1 MRRHHFKIVLVCLL
15 FTCLAGCVTPTP
27 TSTPEVTVSP
37 TATPVPS
44 QTPTITPP
52 PGPTPTERVFL
63 SPETCGDWNE
73 NGHILY
79 LYSNDKNSGELTYAS
94 RFDLYIMNGNG
105 CYPRL
110 IMEDVSGSPA
120 WSKDG
125 QRIAIGCQNN
135 TMLCILDA
143 AEVLR
148 ACGPRHP
155 TDGSCISDTAI
166 QEIIALPQEVA
177 GDNYLNHIVWSSDG
191 VQILVEASN
200 MIDPSIALIGGLGQS
215 DDWTMIEEKD
225 GTLMYEW
232 DPVGPYMAS
241 SGIYL
246 INTVSGERDRI
257 TTDGWSPVWSPDG
270 SRIAFVKRSD
280 DESKE
285 WSGVAVVD
293 VATKA
298 VSWLYE
304 PASFDFYHLMPQVLA
319 IGTDLKKH
327 RVLSWSL
334 DGAYLAFQSPQYSS
348 YDSHIY
354 RLELSTGEIQILT
367 AKHEGLSSRFGAPAW
382 GP

>member
-1 MRRHHFKIVLVCLL
+1 
-15 FTCLAGCVTPTP
+15 
-27 TSTPEVTVSP
+27 
-37 TATPVPS
+37 
-44 QTPTITPP
+44 
-52 PGPTPTERVFL
+52 
-63 SPETCGDWNE
+63 
-73 NGHILY
+73 
-79 LYSNDKNSGELTYAS
+79 
-94 RFDLYIMNGNG
+94 MNGNG

-246 INTVSGERDRI
+246 INTVSGERERI
-257 TTDGWSPVWSPDG
+257 TTGGWSPVWSPDG
-270 SRIAFVKRSD
+270 SRIAFVIESG
-280 DESKE
+280 DENKE
-285 WSGVAVVD
+285 WRGIAVVD

-304 PASFDFYHLMPQVLA
+304 PASFDFYHLMPKNLV
-319 IGTDLKKH
+319 IGNDHYWH
-327 RVLSWSL
+327 RVLSWSV

-354 RLELSTGEIQILT
+354 RLELSTGEIRILT
-367 AKHEGLSSRFGAPAW
+367 AKHEVSSGFGAPAW